1 MYGAGSGKLAMI
13 ITDYGREVAKEIDRA
28 VERGATLVDVT
39 GSYSGAKKDMVLC
52 ACSNNEVFKVRQAAH
67 RVDPRAMVMICEAN
81 EVFGEGFHA
90 LEEKH

>member
-1 MYGAGSGKLAMI
+1 M
-13 ITDYGREVAKEIDRA
+13 
-28 VERGATLVDVT
+28 T